1 MHYYYCLSLCF
12 LELWIHL
19 IIGSD
24 LKTMF
29 ALGHCFSVRSIG
41 EQASEQQTLFLLY
54 VGLLSVIARSD
65 LCVLLLV
72 PHPWHHSQSHHS
84 EFVCWFLQ
92 QATPSMGL
100 VWNLFYKLKLKWV
113 RERGLWRKKDG
124 DIGQQVWDLCATL
137 VLFQEQSRASTW
149 TCFCKIQ
156 SWLTGNTSVHLM
168 PGCLKFTCLGWRLPK
183 SEAPQL
189 DHPLVAACIKRIS
202 PSDLFLGG

>member
-29 ALGHCFSVRSIG
+29 ALGHCFNVRSIG
-41 EQASEQQTLFLLY
+41 EQASEQQTLFLFY

-72 PHPWHHSQSHHS
+72 LQPRHHSQSHHS

-113 RERGLWRKKDG
+113 RERIMEGK
-124 DIGQQVWDLCATL
+124 
-137 VLFQEQSRASTW
+137 
-149 TCFCKIQ
+149 
-156 SWLTGNTSVHLM
+156 
-168 PGCLKFTCLGWRLPK
+168 GWWHW
-183 SEAPQL
+183 SAG
-189 DHPLVAACIKRIS
+189 VGFMCYIS
-202 PSDLFLGG
+202 PISGTKPSINLNVLLQNTEFAPPDARVS